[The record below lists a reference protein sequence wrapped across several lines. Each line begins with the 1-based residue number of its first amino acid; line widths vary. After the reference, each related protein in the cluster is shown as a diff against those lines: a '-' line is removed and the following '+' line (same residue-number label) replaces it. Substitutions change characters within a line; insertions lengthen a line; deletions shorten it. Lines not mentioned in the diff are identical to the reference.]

1 MRLSLGRLRSVRRT
15 EPAPDPLALEGEE
28 PDSVAAEHRSLN
40 QGVDR
45 AEIIGD
51 GVRWLAS
58 WSLRLIV
65 ILVATWLLL
74 IVVGKF
80 WSAVLPV
87 LLALIAS
94 TLLWPPTRWLR
105 KHGFSPTWS
114 AVTSLVG
121 GLALIIGI
129 FAALAP
135 SVIDQTPALSSNAIQ
150 GVNQVRNWLQGPPFN
165 VRPDQID
172 DAVKA
177 ITDRLQSS
185 GEQIASGV
193 FSGVATAG
201 SVLITLVVSLILTF
215 FFVKDGYRF
224 LPWSRRNFGRGAGA
238 HATELLTRVYGT
250 LGGFIRTQAIVS
262 AVDST
267 FIGVGLLILGVPLV
281 GPLVVLTFFGG
292 FIPIVGAFVAGTL
305 AVLVALVTKGVT
317 AAIIALIII
326 IAVQQIEGHILQPLL
341 QSRSMRL
348 HPAIVLLAIAAGGDE
363 FGIIGAFLAVPLAAT
378 AAVVWRYLA
387 EQIDLRTGDV
397 VPDDLTPLTSE
408 GRAAH
413 EAAAAHARTTD

>member
-1 MRLSLGRLRSVRRT
+1 MRLPTKGVHTVQRS
-15 EPAPDPLALEGEE
+15 EPDPDPLAEQDPAPRADQAIERTTNE
-28 PDSVAAEHRSLN
+28 
-40 QGVDR
+40 GVDR
-45 AEIIGD
+45 AQIIGD

-58 WSLRLIV
+58 WGLRLII
-65 ILVATWLLL
+65 ILIATWMILEV
-74 IVVGKF
+74 IGRF

-105 KHGFSPTWS
+105 KHGFSVTWS
-114 AVTSLVG
+114 AVTALVG

-135 SVIDQTPALSSNAIQ
+135 SVVDQAPQLSANAIK
-150 GVNQVRNWLQGPPFN
+150 GVNQIRNWLQGPPLN

-172 DAVKA
+172 DAVNA
-177 ITDRLQSS
+177 ITQRLQSS

-201 SVLITLVVSLILTF
+201 SVLITLVVALILTF

-224 LPWSRRNFGRGAGA
+224 LPWARQTFGRGAGA
-238 HATELLTRVYGT
+238 HFTEVLTRIYGT

-267 FIGVGLLILGVPLV
+267 FIGIGLILLGVPLV

-305 AVLVALVTKGVT
+305 AVLVALVTKGLT

-326 IAVQQIEGHILQPLL
+326 IAVQQIEGHVLQPLL

-348 HPAIVLLAIAAGGDE
+348 HPAIVLLAIAAGGDT

-378 AAVVWRYLA
+378 AAVIWRYIS
-387 EQIDLRTGDV
+387 EQIDLRTGDA
-397 VPDDLTPLTSE
+397 VPEDLTPLTAE
-408 GRAAH
+408 GKLAQ
-413 EAAAAHARTTD
+413 EAAARRTSRG

>member
-1 MRLSLGRLRSVRRT
+1 MRLPLNGLRSVRRT
-15 EPAPDPLALEGEE
+15 EPNADPLAQADETPHPEQADTRTE
-28 PDSVAAEHRSLN
+28 NH
-40 QGVDR
+40 GVDR
-45 AEIIGD
+45 ADVIGD

-58 WSLRLIV
+58 WSLRLIL
-65 ILVATWLLL
+65 ILVATWMLLQ
-74 IVVGKF
+74 IVGKF
-80 WSAVLPV
+80 WSAILPI

-105 KHGFSPTWS
+105 KHGFSTTWS

-121 GLALIIGI
+121 GFLLIGGI
-129 FAALAP
+129 VAALAP
-135 SVIDQTPALSSNAIQ
+135 SVIDQTPALSANAIK
-150 GVNQVRNWLQGPPFN
+150 GVEQVRNWLQGPPLN
-165 VRPDQID
+165 VQPQQID

-177 ITDRLQSS
+177 ITGRLQSS

-215 FFVKDGYRF
+215 FFIKDGYRA
-224 LPWSRRNFGRGAGA
+224 LPWARRNFGRGAGA

-267 FIGVGLLILGVPLV
+267 FIGIGLLLLGVPLV

-305 AVLVALVTKGVT
+305 AVLVALVTKGLT
-317 AAIIALIII
+317 AAVIALILI

-378 AAVVWRYLA
+378 VAVTWRYLA
-387 EQIDLRTGDV
+387 EQIDLRTGDA

-413 EAAAAHARTTD
+413 EAAAAKVRIAD

>member
-1 MRLSLGRLRSVRRT
+1 MRLPLNGLRTARST
-15 EPAPDPLALEGEE
+15 EPPPDPTAEDTATE
-28 PDSVAAEHRSLN
+28 PYEASERTSN
-40 QGVDR
+40 QGIDR
-45 AEIIGD
+45 AQIIGD
-51 GVRWLAS
+51 GVRWMAS
-58 WSLRLIV
+58 WGLRVIV
-65 ILVATWLLL
+65 ILVATWMLLQV
-74 IVVGKF
+74 IGRF

-105 KHGFSPTWS
+105 KHGFSVTWS
-114 AVTSLVG
+114 AVVAVFG
-121 GLALIIGI
+121 GLALIVGI

-135 SVIDQTPALSSNAIQ
+135 SVIDQTPDLSDKAIQ
-150 GVNQVRNWLQGPPFN
+150 GVNQVRNWLQGPPLN
-165 VRPDQID
+165 IQPDQID

-177 ITDRLQSS
+177 ITERLQSS

-201 SVLITLVVSLILTF
+201 SVLVTLVVALILTF

-224 LPWSRRNFGRGAGA
+224 LPWARQTFGRGAGA
-238 HATELLTRVYGT
+238 HATEVLTRIYAT

-267 FIGVGLLILGVPLV
+267 FIGIGLLILGVPLI

-305 AVLVALVTKGVT
+305 AVLVALVTKGLT

-326 IAVQQIEGHILQPLL
+326 IAVQQIEGHVLQPLL

-348 HPAIVLLAIAAGGDE
+348 HPAIVLLAIAAGGDT
-363 FGIIGAFLAVPLAAT
+363 FGIIGAFLAVPLTAT
-378 AAVVWRYLA
+378 VAVIWRYLN
-387 EQIDLRTGDV
+387 EQIELRTGDV
-397 VPDDLTPLTSE
+397 VPEDLTPLTAE
-408 GRAAH
+408 GKMAQQAAV
-413 EAAAAHARTTD
+413 RGTSD

>member
-1 MRLSLGRLRSVRRT
+1 MRLPLKGVRSVPSS
-15 EPAPDPLALEGEE
+15 EADPDPLVAQDEGLDPALAV
-28 PDSVAAEHRSLN
+28 DRSDN

-45 AEIIGD
+45 AQIIGD

-58 WSLRLIV
+58 WGLRMII
-65 ILVATWLLL
+65 ILVATWMLLMV
-74 IVVGKF
+74 IGRF

-105 KHGFSPTWS
+105 KHGFSVTWS
-114 AVTSLVG
+114 AVTALVA

-135 SVIDQTPALSSNAIQ
+135 SVVNQAPELSANAIT
-150 GVNQVRNWLQGPPFN
+150 GVNQIRNWLQGPPLH

-177 ITDRLQSS
+177 ITERLQSS

-201 SVLITLVVSLILTF
+201 SVLVTLVVALILTF

-224 LPWSRRNFGRGAGA
+224 LPWARHTFGRGAGT
-238 HATELLTRVYGT
+238 HLTEVLTRIYGT

-267 FIGVGLLILGVPLV
+267 FIGIGLILLGVPLV

-305 AVLVALVTKGVT
+305 AVLVALVTKGLT

-326 IAVQQIEGHILQPLL
+326 IAVQQIEGHVLQPLL

-348 HPAIVLLAIAAGGDE
+348 HPAIVLLAIAAGGDT

-378 AAVVWRYLA
+378 AAVLWRYLS
-387 EQIDLRTGDV
+387 EQIDLRTGDAA
-397 VPDDLTPLTSE
+397 PEDLTPLTAE
-408 GRAAH
+408 GKLAQ
-413 EAAAAHARTTD
+413 EAAARTVSED

>member
-1 MRLSLGRLRSVRRT
+1 MRLPSKGVRSVAPS
-15 EPAPDPLALEGEE
+15 EPDPDPLADQDEI
-28 PDSVAAEHRSLN
+28 PDPAVAVERTPN
-40 QGVDR
+40 EGVDR
-45 AEIIGD
+45 AQIIGD

-58 WSLRLIV
+58 WGLRLIV
-65 ILVATWLLL
+65 ILVATWMLLQV
-74 IVVGKF
+74 IGRF

-105 KHGFSPTWS
+105 KHGFSVTWS
-114 AVTSLVG
+114 AVTALVG

-135 SVIDQTPALSSNAIQ
+135 SVVDQAPELSENAIK
-150 GVNQVRNWLQGPPFN
+150 GVNQIRNWLQGPPFN

-193 FSGVATAG
+193 FTGVATAG
-201 SVLITLVVSLILTF
+201 SVLVTLVVALILTF
-215 FFVKDGYRF
+215 FFIKDGYRF
-224 LPWSRRNFGRGAGA
+224 LPWARQTFGRGAGA
-238 HATELLTRVYGT
+238 HFTEVLTRVYGT

-262 AVDST
+262 AVDSIC
-267 FIGVGLLILGVPLV
+267 IGIGLLLLGIPLV

-305 AVLVALVTKGVT
+305 AVLVALVTKGLT
-317 AAIIALIII
+317 AAIIALVLI
-326 IAVQQIEGHILQPLL
+326 IAVQQLEGHILQPLL
-341 QSRSMRL
+341 QSRSMHL
-348 HPAIVLLAIAAGGDE
+348 HPAIVLLAIAAGGDT
-363 FGIIGAFLAVPLAAT
+363 FGIIGAFLAVPLAAS
-378 AAVVWRYLA
+378 AAVIWRYLS
-387 EQIDLRTGDV
+387 EQIDLRTGDAA
-397 VPDDLTPLTSE
+397 PEDLTPLTPE
-408 GRAAH
+408 GKLAQ
-413 EAAAAHARTTD
+413 EAAARRTSKT